1 MGRQCQAGVRKCAS
15 SHLTTGAYS
24 RVGFGAATCSV
35 RDYWGGGEKR
45 SRLWDPLGERWGI
58 FSAADGTARHIV
70 PWQRAEHLL
79 APQARIGGAWLLLR
93 SLPGSWGSLPLAFSQ
108 RQGRIG
114 RIGSTF
120 PGAKAPLSHSKRFSL
135 FQQLLRMRLRSPP
148 SAPPRNS
155 ARAPPPGRCAGPSAA
170 PVLR

>member
-1 MGRQCQAGVRKCAS
+1 MPGRREKVCVVSFDHGGLLAS
-15 SHLTTGAYS
+15 RLWSCGMFSSGLLG
-24 RVGFGAATCSV
+24 G
-35 RDYWGGGEKR
+35 GGGEKR